1 MNARIYWST
10 IIFTTVACLM
20 LAGCQAKPLAE
31 ITIDSP
37 TAINEPATTLLI
49 ATEEH
54 AKTPL
59 STLTT
64 NLELTPTSVVCDQP
78 AGSISTEGMTS
89 AIMGE
94 NLTYKIYL
102 PPCYDPAY
110 PEGYPVLYLLH
121 GQIMNESFFLDMGM
135 HQQADALITQR
146 LASPFLIVMP
156 VEKYYLQDL
165 SESVYP
171 RVIAEELVPL
181 IDQKYPTCTE
191 RECRAIG
198 GISRGAAWAVHI
210 TFSYRNLFAY
220 VGAHSPAVFSADIVR
235 IPFLLRDYPDAGIPT
250 IYIDSGNQ
258 DAYLQSAKDLE
269 AVLMQYGVPHEW
281 HENIGIHNFEYWLA
295 HAAEYMQWY
304 ASHWPPGK

>member
-1 MNARIYWST
+1 MNARIHWTT
-10 IIFTTVACLM
+10 IIFTTAACLA
-20 LAGCQAKPLAE
+20 LAGCQAEPAVQ
-31 ITIDSP
+31 
-37 TAINEPATTLLI
+37 TATPYSTVVNEPSNTLLI
-49 ATEEH
+49 ATIQYTE
-54 AKTPL
+54 TPL
-59 STLTT
+59 GTSTSTL
-64 NLELTPTSVVCDQP
+64 EPMPTPLVCDQP
-78 AGSISTEGMTS
+78 AGSISTEGMAS

-110 PEGYPVLYLLH
+110 PDGYPVLYLLH
-121 GQIMNESFFLDMGM
+121 GQIMNENFFLDMGM
-135 HQQADALITQR
+135 HQLADALISQR
-146 LASPFLIVMP
+146 LVRPFLIVMP
-156 VEKYYLQDL
+156 VEKYYLQGL
-165 SESVYP
+165 NESVYP
-171 RVIAEELVPL
+171 RVIAEELVPY

-210 TFSYRNLFAY
+210 TFSYRDLFAY

>member
-1 MNARIYWST
+1 MKIWNRWMT
-10 IIFTTVACLM
+10 FIFTALACLA
-20 LAGCQAKPLAE
+20 LAGCQAEPAVQTATLY
-31 ITIDSP
+31 P
-37 TAINEPATTLLI
+37 TAVIEPAATLLI
-49 ATEEH
+49 ATIQYTE
-54 AKTPL
+54 TPL
-59 STLTT
+59 GTSTSTL
-64 NLELTPTSVVCDQP
+64 EPTPTPVVCDQP

-94 NLTYKIYL
+94 DLSYKIYL
-102 PPCYDPAY
+102 PPCYDPTY

-135 HQQADALITQR
+135 HQQADALISQR
-146 LASPFLIVMP
+146 LARPFLIVMP
-156 VEKYYLQDL
+156 VEKYYLQGL
-165 SESVYP
+165 NESVYP
-171 RVIAEELVPL
+171 RVIAEELVPF
-181 IDQKYPTCTE
+181 IDQKYQTCTA

-235 IPFLLRDYPDAGIPT
+235 IPFLLRDNPDAGIPT

-258 DAYLQSAKDLE
+258 DAYLRSAKDLE

-281 HENIGIHNFEYWLA
+281 HENIGIHNFDYWLA

-304 ASHWPPGK
+304 ASQWPPLD